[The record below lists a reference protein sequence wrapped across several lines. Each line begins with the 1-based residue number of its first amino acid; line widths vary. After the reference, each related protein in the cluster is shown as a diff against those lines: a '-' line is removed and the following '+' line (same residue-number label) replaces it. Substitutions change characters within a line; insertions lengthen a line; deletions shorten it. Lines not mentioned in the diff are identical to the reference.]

1 MTARITARPLAALA
15 ALAIV
20 VAACGNGGATTAP
33 ATQAAPVTQ
42 APATQAPVATQGA
55 VATDA
60 LPSFALPSFHS
71 DQDLEGL
78 FPDQIGGVDLTV
90 LSLTGDEFMAMGS
103 SPELDAALGTLG
115 KSPSDMSV
123 AFGGAGSITIIAF
136 KIAGIP
142 AATIET
148 ALFQA
153 YQQETGSTIADA
165 TFSGKSVKKITPT
178 ATTEDVSYLYGV
190 QDVIFAVGGTDVT
203 DAQLAEVFSKL
214 P

>member
-15 ALAIV
+15 ALAII

-33 ATQAAPVTQ
+33 ATQAPVTN
-42 APATQAPVATQGA
+42 PPATQGA
-55 VATDA
+55 AASDA
-60 LPSFALPSFHS
+60 VPTFAFPSFALPSFHS
-71 DQDLEGL
+71 DQDLEDL
-78 FPDQIGGVDLTV
+78 FPSEVGGVDVTV
-90 LSLTGDEFMAMGS
+90 LSLTGDEFLGMGS

-115 KSPSDMSV
+115 KTPADMSV
-123 AFGGAGSITIIAF
+123 AFGGAGTITIIAF

-153 YQQETGSTIADA
+153 YQQETGSTISDA
-165 TFSGKSVKKITPT
+165 TFSGKSVKKITP
-178 ATTEDVSYLYGV
+178 ADTTEDVSYLYGV
-190 QDVIFAVGGTDVT
+190 QDVIFAVGGTGVT

>member
-20 VAACGNGGATTAP
+20 VAACGNGAATSAP
-33 ATQAAPVTQ
+33 ATQGAPATQ

-55 VATDA
+55 VATDG

-71 DQDLEGL
+71 DQDLEDL
-78 FPDQIGGVDLTV
+78 FPDEIGGVDITV
-90 LSLTGDEFMAMGS
+90 LSMTGDQFLGQGT
-103 SPELDAALGTLG
+103 SPELDAALSALG
-115 KSPSDMSV
+115 KSASDLSV
-123 AFGGAGSITIIAF
+123 AFGGAGTITIIAF
-136 KIAGIP
+136 KIAGVP
-142 AATIET
+142 ASSIET

-153 YQQETGSTIADA
+153 YQQQTEATISDA

-178 ATTEDVSYLYGV
+178 DTSEDISYLYGV
-190 QDVIFAVGGTDVT
+190 QDVIFAVGGMDVT
-203 DAQLAEVFSKL
+203 DAQLTEVFSKL